1 MSTPPQ
7 SQRSNNNDDLSSDGG
22 ADALQVQE
30 LSSGIGSVCEE
41 AAVLYA
47 NDNMA
52 RAETV
57 LSNAL
62 ENSAHSADE
71 WPWLMLFD
79 LYRLSGQRE
88 QFEARVIDYAT
99 RFEHSPPS
107 WIDLS
112 VERVAPRAGN
122 RGSSLRLSG
131 VFNSGQSRQLDQA
144 MTLGERNGVLRI
156 DFGGVRDADE
166 EGCAM
171 LLEVIARLRSKR
183 VKVALSGVDKLIG
196 ILSGRIKTD
205 VREARAQ
212 WLLLLELLQHDGD
225 QERFDEL
232 ALDFAITFEESPPS
246 WLPVTSLPAESSDT
260 ERETDGGEEHLS
272 FEGEISG
279 GGGANFARLLELAE
293 EHKKIIVDCSRLRR
307 MDFVSAGALFN
318 VLATLSGKGCQ
329 VVLCNVNALVWALF
343 HVMGVG
349 QVARI
354 MTRP

>member
-1 MSTPPQ
+1 VSTPLQ
-7 SQRSNNNDDLSSDGG
+7 SQNSNNDDLSNDGG

-30 LSSGIGSVCEE
+30 LSSGIGSACEE

-47 NDNMA
+47 NGHMA
-52 RAETV
+52 MAETLLNEAV
-57 LSNAL
+57 

-71 WPWLMLFD
+71 WPWAMLFD

-88 QFEARVIDYAT
+88 RFEARVIEYAT
-99 RFEHSPPS
+99 RFEHSPPP

-112 VERVAPRAGN
+112 VESVAPRAGN

-144 MTLGERNGVLRI
+144 LTLGERNGALRI

-171 LLEVIARLRSKR
+171 LLEVIARLRRKR

-196 ILSGRIKTD
+196 VLSDRVETG

-212 WLLLLELLQHDGD
+212 WLLLLELLQHDGA
-225 QERFDEL
+225 QERFDEV
-232 ALDFAITFEESPPS
+232 ALDFAVTFEESPPS
-246 WLPVTSLPAESSDT
+246 WLPVTPLPAEAAENEGET
-260 ERETDGGEEHLS
+260 EGGDGHLS
-272 FEGEISG
+272 FEGEISDG
-279 GGGANFARLLELAE
+279 GRTAFAQLIGLSEK
-293 EHKKIIVDCSRLRR
+293 HKEITVHCGRLRR
-307 MDFVSAGALFN
+307 IDFVSAGALFN
-318 VLATLSGKGCQ
+318 VLSTLSGKGCQ
-329 VVLCNVNALVWALF
+329 VVLCNVNALVLALF

-349 QVARI
+349 QVAQI
-354 MTRP
+354 AARP